1 MFGRVLKNSAA
12 VLGTRPNISE
22 FHSEIRNRVPFCF
35 AVRRFTGQIKERH
48 CKQCLPVPSDWPSRA
63 KKVCTRSAQK
73 PDVWLQLEHVFG
85 YNGAP
90 NSAS

>member
-1 MFGRVLKNSAA
+1 MHKSAS
-12 VLGTRPNISE
+12 V
-22 FHSEIRNRVPFCF
+22 

-85 YNGAP
+85 YNGPP
-90 NSAS
+90 NLR